1 MRYNHRDDIVISF
14 PSANRRLVIVE
25 VFLDV
30 TSSGGSSIDR
40 SITNH
45 GNMNSQGLL
54 IFCDRVHSNGCSWL
68 DIEIVLIYQA
78 YSEDWYK
85 VFIGDGNYVR
95 RFGWEF
101 TWIRGDR
108 VWKFARTEFRSSL
121 IRDTFRGLDI
131 FDIQLNFYFNL
142 LGCEWFYLKI
152 SASIEFKMSFNWN
165 ASRWLFFDIDEICIS
180 FFEWDLN
187 ACWTRFHLDILWIS
201 NNKNYESNDYTS
213 MIILSSYLTKLA

>member
-30 TSSGGSSIDR
+30 TSSDGSSIDR

-54 IFCDRVHSNGCSWL
+54 IFCDRVHSNGYSWL
-68 DIEIVLIYQA
+68 DIEIVLIYQVYHIA
-78 YSEDWYK
+78 K
-85 VFIGDGNYVR
+85 INTKFFIGDGNYVR

-108 VWKFARTEFRSSL
+108 VWKFSRTEFRLSL
-121 IRDTFRGLDI
+121 IRNTFRGLDI
-131 FDIQLNFYFNL
+131 FAIQLNVSFNL
-142 LGCEWFYLKI
+142 LGCEWFDLKI
-152 SASIEFKMSFNWN
+152 SASLEFKMSFNWN

-187 ACWTRFHLDILWIS
+187 TCWTRFRLEILWIL
-201 NNKNYESNDYTS
+201 NFKN
-213 MIILSSYLTKLA
+213 